1 MTAPRRRGLAL
12 AAALIA
18 AALVAHAQE
27 APTSPP
33 EAPDVVLARAAF
45 DPARL
50 RARRAALLA
59 LLPPRSVVV
68 VAAGA
73 RGPDTF
79 PFRPRPDFL
88 YLSGRREAGMTL
100 VIAEEADLLFAPPRD
115 EHHELWNGP
124 RIAPGTA
131 IAKASGFG
139 DVVAWGDRNE
149 RLAALLKGGERPL
162 FLSGVEPAELGLPE
176 GTPARGAGP
185 HIARLRQVKDEA
197 ELALMERAIGVT
209 TAALREAMKSVSPGK
224 HEYEVQAVIEYVFA
238 RNGAQRAGFASILG
252 SGPHS
257 CVLHYQDNRR
267 RMAAGELVV
276 MDVGAELWGYTAD
289 VSRTVPVSGR
299 FTPRQREIY
308 ELVLRAQE
316 AGIKAVRPGATLRQ
330 VDAAARAVI
339 ARAGHGRA
347 FPHGTCHWL
356 GMDVHDVGAFDRP
369 LEPGMVLTVEPGV
382 YLRDEGL
389 GVRIEDDVV
398 VTADGCRLLSGDVPR
413 DPDAIEALMAEPG
426 LGDVEVSPVLTPP
439 PAAPA
444 PRREGR
450 FY

>member
-1 MTAPRRRGLAL
+1 MKAPRRKLAAL
-12 AAALIA
+12 ASTLVVAT
-18 AALVAHAQE
+18 LVARGQDATPE
-27 APTSPP
+27 AP
-33 EAPDVVLARAAF
+33 EAPDVALARAAF

-50 RARRAALLA
+50 KARRAALLA
-59 LLPPRSVVV
+59 LLPPRAVVV
-68 VAAGA
+68 VAAGP

-88 YLSGRREAGMTL
+88 YLSGRREAGLTL
-100 VIAEEADLLFAPPRD
+100 VIAEDQDVLFAPPRD
-115 EHHELWNGP
+115 QHHELWNGP

-139 DVVAWGDRNE
+139 EVAPWGDRND
-149 RLAALLKGGERPL
+149 RLAALLKGGDRPL
-162 FLSGVEPAELGLPE
+162 FVSGVEPADLGLPA
-176 GTPARGAGP
+176 GTPSRGAGP
-185 HIARLRQVKDEA
+185 FIAQLRQVKDEA
-197 ELALMERAIGVT
+197 ELALMERAIGIT
-209 TAALREAMKSVSPGK
+209 TAALREAIKSVSPGR
-224 HEYEVQAVIEYVFA
+224 HEYEAQAVIEYVFA
-238 RNGAQRAGFASILG
+238 RYGAQRAGFASILG

-267 RMAAGELVV
+267 RMAAGDLVV

-316 AGIKAVRPGATLRQ
+316 AGFKAVRPGATLRQ

-347 FPHGTCHWL
+347 FPHGTSHWL
-356 GMDVHDVGAFDRP
+356 GMDVHDVGAYDRP

-382 YLRDEGL
+382 YLRDEAI

-398 VTADGCRLLSGDVPR
+398 VTADGYRLLSGGVPR
-413 DPDAIEALMAEPG
+413 DPDELEALMAEPG
-426 LGDVEVSPVLTPP
+426 LGDVEVSPVPA

-444 PRREGR
+444 PAKGEGR
-450 FY
+450 FF